1 MTMIINENNI
11 GNYVVPPQ
19 TRDGI
24 AVDIGA
30 NVGLFSA
37 NHSSFFR
44 TIHTYEPITVLAEK
58 IKVRDI
64 PNITIFNEAVGATTG
79 KAKMILHRGMDSGS
93 TTTEDCLKDV
103 ITVFGDTWS
112 DTVICEVPMIDL
124 ETVIDRV
131 GGRIDY
137 LKMDCETSEY
147 PILMN
152 KDLSNI
158 GYIGIELHGQMGID
172 HWNELG
178 TWISRTHD
186 GFPPYTQ
193 NNTECLL
200 TPKSGV

>member
-1 MTMIINENNI
+1 LFSLISVSKELKLNEHTLS
-11 GNYVVPPQ
+11 GNVSFLEKL
-19 TRDGI
+19 TGI
-24 AVDIGA
+24 AISFA
-30 NVGLFSA
+30 FNVGSG
-37 NHSSFFR
+37 
-44 TIHTYEPITVLAEK
+44 PITVLAEK

-79 KAKMILHRGMDSGS
+79 KAKMILHRGMESGS

-112 DTVICEVPMIDL
+112 DTVICEVPMVDL

-152 KDLSNI
+152 KDISNI